1 MKTSK
6 FLAIILFATLLN
18 SCESPQQPQPP
29 KNNGPTLES
38 QLCGVWHSEYLIPTR
53 AVSLEYS
60 YPQEYKGT
68 TVIFSYSDNEIFYRQ
83 YNCYTGEQQ
92 HDCLVT
98 FIDTI
103 HHQDMNIY
111 SGTFMLCDSIEQSFL
126 IKQDTLQLYH
136 ISTNG
141 DDIIGGPF
149 LGFIKDFD

>member
-38 QLCGVWHSEYLIPTR
+38 RLCGVWHSEYLIPTGV
-53 AVSLEYS
+53 ALEHS
-60 YPQEYKGT
+60 YPKESKGT
-68 TVIFSYSDNEIFYRQ
+68 TIIFSRINNEIFYHQ

-111 SGTFMLCDSIEQSFL
+111 SGTFMLCDSIEQSFY
-126 IKQDTLQLYH
+126 IKEDTLQLYH

-141 DDIIGGPF
+141 GEIIGGPF

>member
-6 FLAIILFATLLN
+6 FLAIMLFALLLN

-29 KNNGPTLES
+29 KNNGPTLKS
-38 QLCGVWHSEYLIPTR
+38 RLCGVWHSEYLIPTG
-53 AVSLEYS
+53 VSLEYA
-60 YPQEYKGT
+60 YPKEYNGI
-68 TVIFSYSDNEIFYRQ
+68 TVIFSSIDNEIFYRQ

-103 HHQDMNIY
+103 YRQDMDIY
-111 SGTFMLCDSIEQSFL
+111 SGTFMLCDSIEQSFY
-126 IKQDTLQLYH
+126 IKEDTLQLYH

-141 DDIIGGPF
+141 GEIIGGPF

>member
-1 MKTSK
+1 MEY
-6 FLAIILFATLLN
+6 AY
-18 SCESPQQPQPP
+18 P
-29 KNNGPTLES
+29 KEYNG
-38 QLCGVWHSEYLIPTR
+38 I
-53 AVSLEYS
+53 
-60 YPQEYKGT
+60 

-103 HHQDMNIY
+103 YHQDMNIY